1 MLIIGDPW
9 IEYSSLYTVESIDD
23 IQSTPPNS
31 IVLLNDISDSI
42 EVLKYAQRE
51 RVSTALRVDDIKS
64 AIYAHLLSVKYIIP
78 PASIAQELQSIAQNY
93 LFDSQIIVEI
103 SDSNEIES
111 YAKMGIDGVLLP
123 SAIKTKEDY
132 AK

>member
-9 IEYSSLYTVESIDD
+9 IEYSSLYSIKSIDD
-23 IQSTPPNS
+23 IRRTPPNS
-31 IVLLNDISDSI
+31 IVLIDDISDSI
-42 EVLKYAQRE
+42 EILKYTQKE
-51 RVSTALRVDDIKS
+51 GVSTALRVDDIKS
-64 AIYAHLLSVKYIIP
+64 AIYAHLLSVKYIIS

-103 SDSNEIES
+103 SDSSEIES
-111 YAKMGIDGVLLP
+111 YAKIGIDGVILS

>member
-9 IEYSSLYTVESIDD
+9 IEYSTLYSIKSIDD
-23 IQSTPPNS
+23 IKRTPPNS
-31 IVLLNDISDSI
+31 IVLLDDISDSI
-42 EVLKYAQRE
+42 EVLKYTKKE

-64 AIYAHLLSVKYIIP
+64 AIYAHLLNVKYIIP
-78 PASIAQELQSIAQNY
+78 PTSIAQELQTIAQNY

-103 SDSNEIES
+103 SDSGEIES